1 VLEPAD
7 VDKLAAE
14 MRSPYDVA
22 VVVGAWCF
30 LRPAEMLALERRD
43 VGEGELRVNGTKTR
57 RSVRTVPVPLRAR
70 QALAELPVRLDIRL
84 LFPGPSGAFYDLRNF
99 RRREF
104 EWARDA
110 AGLDESV
117 TPYTLR
123 HSGMSWALHA
133 GVPASD
139 VARFGGTSLTMLER
153 VYAHLLSAS
162 TEAAR
167 AHMDEFATAAAE
179 AAEVETERL
188 GH

>member
-1 VLEPAD
+1 
-7 VDKLAAE
+7 
-14 MRSPYDVA
+14 M
-22 VVVGAWCF
+22 
-30 LRPAEMLALERRD
+30 
-43 VGEGELRVNGTKTR
+43 
-57 RSVRTVPVPLRAR
+57 PLRAR
-70 QALAELPVRLDIRL
+70 RALEGLPPRLDTRL
-84 LFPGPSGAFYDLRNF
+84 LFPAPQGGVYSLANW

-104 EWARDA
+104 EWAREA
-110 AGLDESV
+110 AGLDDSV

-167 AHMDEFATAAAE
+167 ARMDEFAIEGAE
-179 AAEVETERL
+179 SAEE
-188 GH
+188 GASQ